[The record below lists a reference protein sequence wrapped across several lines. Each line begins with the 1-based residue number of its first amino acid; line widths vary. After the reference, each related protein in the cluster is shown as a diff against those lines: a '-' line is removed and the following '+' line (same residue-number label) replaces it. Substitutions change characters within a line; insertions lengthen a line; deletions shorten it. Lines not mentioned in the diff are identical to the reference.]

1 MRGKLTDEQ
10 MRNRI
15 DRRNERRSAS
25 GLPLV
30 KSRIPTRKEMRSI
43 AKFKLRLSD
52 YVHLF
57 KKGKDGKS
65 AFRGIWREWA
75 FKKVK
80 FPKRRTA

>member
-1 MRGKLTDEQ
+1 MRGKLTGDQ

-15 DRRNERRSAS
+15 DRKNERKRAS

-30 KSRIPTRKEMRSI
+30 KSRIPTRKEMRAI
-43 AKFKLRLSD
+43 AKFKLRISD

-57 KKGKDGKS
+57 KKERDGKS
-65 AFRGIWREWA
+65 PFRSLWREWA

-80 FPKRRTA
+80 FPY